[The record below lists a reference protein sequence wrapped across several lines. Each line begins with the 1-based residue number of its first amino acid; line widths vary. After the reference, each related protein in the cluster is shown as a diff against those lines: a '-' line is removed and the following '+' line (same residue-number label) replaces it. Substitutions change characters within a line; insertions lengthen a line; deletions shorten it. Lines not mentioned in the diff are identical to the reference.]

1 MKMTVNVA
9 VVSLVFSMGIPAFAQ
24 QESKPAATQ
33 TNRVKTTI
41 APASVEKLSEKVKA
55 MNTAP
60 AQPVSE
66 IIKMSDA
73 GVDEKTVLAYIENS
87 PGFVLKADDVIAL
100 HERGISTAI
109 ITAMLQHPPKVQV
122 AQSMAAPPAQ
132 TAVAQQPLPVT
143 YATPPAQPVYVTS
156 PQVVYTDPYPYAYS
170 YPSVIISGGSYYP
183 RSYCYPQSYF
193 YGGFRGGF
201 YPHHFS
207 TFHHFGFRGGFGGGF
222 HGGSGIHHAGF
233 RRF

>member
-9 VVSLVFSMGIPAFAQ
+9 MASLVFGMGIPAFAQ
-24 QESKPAATQ
+24 QEGSPAATPAATQ
-33 TNRVKTTI
+33 TTTVKTRI
-41 APASVEKLSEKVKA
+41 APASVEQLNEKVKA
-55 MNTAP
+55 LNTTP

-73 GVDEKTVLAYIENS
+73 GVDEKTILSYIDNS
-87 PGFVLKADDVIAL
+87 AGFALKADDVIAL

-109 ITAMLQHPPKVQV
+109 ITAMLQHPAKFQV
-122 AQSMAAPPAQ
+122 AQSTAAPPVQSA
-132 TAVAQQPLPVT
+132 APVT
-143 YATPPAQPVYVTS
+143 YATPATQPVYVTS
-156 PQVVYTDPYPYAYS
+156 PQVVYTDPYPYTYG
-170 YPSVIISGGSYYP
+170 YPSVFISGG
-183 RSYCYPQSYF
+183 YCYPRPYF

-201 YPHHFS
+201 YPRSFS

-222 HGGSGIHHAGF
+222 HVGSGIHHTGF